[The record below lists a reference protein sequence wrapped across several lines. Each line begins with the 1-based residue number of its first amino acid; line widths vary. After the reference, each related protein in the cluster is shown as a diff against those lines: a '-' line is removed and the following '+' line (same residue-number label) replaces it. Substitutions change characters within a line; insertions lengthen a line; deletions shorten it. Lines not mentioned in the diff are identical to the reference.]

1 MCSLHAASGLH
12 AVVLPSNTV
21 LCLLDGQPAAS
32 CSIRYGADPTYRVL
46 PNTDSAVT
54 GGVITL
60 TSTLTGDTTYYIV
73 STTTGSLNME
83 RRGSFTTCTT
93 QDLMAPNTIVQ
104 PQSSCGEPSGNAHLA
119 CYSGVTPGSTVT
131 YRYAPGSSVSQ
142 STRRCQ
148 SDGNWS
154 GTSPNS
160 GELSHSAVCHMV
172 HWYSTPLNCPIEHLS
187 SGVRWICKTSFRVQW
202 NVLVQNDHIT

>member
-1 MCSLHAASGLH
+1 MHVLSSSGTQNSGLQV
-12 AVVLPSNTV
+12 VVLANNSV
-21 LCLLDGQPAAS
+21 QCLLDGQPAAS
-32 CSIRYGADPTYRVL
+32 CSIRYGTDPTYRVL

-73 STTTGSLNME
+73 STTIGSMNME
-83 RRGSFTTCTT
+83 LRGSFITCTT
-93 QDLMAPNTIVQ
+93 QDLMAPNTLVQ
-104 PQSSCGEPSGNAHLA
+104 PQSSCGEPSGNIHLA

-131 YRYAPGSSVSQ
+131 YRYTPGSSVSQ
-142 STRRCQ
+142 STRQCQ

-160 GELSHSAVCHMV
+160 GESSHFTVCHV
-172 HWYSTPLNCPIEHLS
+172 WCTLI
-187 SGVRWICKTSFRVQW
+187 
-202 NVLVQNDHIT
+202 

>member
-1 MCSLHAASGLH
+1 MYLGSLHAASGLH
-12 AVVLPSNTV
+12 AVVLPSNSV
-21 LCLLDGQPAAS
+21 LCLLDGQPATS
-32 CSIRYGADPTYRVL
+32 CSIRYGTDPTYRVL

-73 STTTGSLNME
+73 STNTGSLNME

-93 QDLMAPNTIVQ
+93 QDLMAPNTLVQ
-104 PQSSCGEPSGNAHLA
+104 PQSSCGEPSGNIHLA

-160 GELSHSAVCHMV
+160 GELSPSVVCHMV
-172 HWYSTPLNCPIEHLS
+172 QGMYLLDQMD
-187 SGVRWICKTSFRVQW
+187 V
-202 NVLVQNDHIT
+202 

>member
-1 MCSLHAASGLH
+1 MYLCSPHAASGLQ
-12 AVVLPSNTV
+12 AVVLPSNSV
-21 LCLLDGQPAAS
+21 LCLLNGQPAAS
-32 CSIRYGADPTYRVL
+32 CSIRYGTDPTYRVL
-46 PNTDSAVT
+46 PNRDSAVT

-93 QDLMAPNTIVQ
+93 QDLMAPNTLVQ
-104 PQSSCGEPSGNAHLA
+104 PQSSCGEPSGNIHLA

-148 SDGNWS
+148 SDGTWS
-154 GTSPNS
+154 GTSPSS
-160 GELSHSAVCHMV
+160 GELSPSVVCHMV
-172 HWYSTPLNCPIEHLS
+172 QSMYLLDQMD
-187 SGVRWICKTSFRVQW
+187 V
-202 NVLVQNDHIT
+202 

>member
-1 MCSLHAASGLH
+1 MYLCSPHAASGLR
-12 AVVLPSNTV
+12 AVVLPGNTV

-73 STTTGSLNME
+73 STTTGSLTTE
-83 RRGSFTTCTT
+83 LRGSFSTCTT

-104 PQSSCGEPSGNAHLA
+104 PQSSCGEASGNIQLA

-131 YRYAPGSSVSQ
+131 YRYPPGSSVSQ

-148 SDGNWS
+148 SDGTWS
-154 GTSPNS
+154 GTTPNS
-160 GELSHSAVCHMV
+160 GELSLSVIDHMV
-172 HWYSTPLNCPIEHLS
+172 HWYA
-187 SGVRWICKTSFRVQW
+187 
-202 NVLVQNDHIT
+202 

>member
-1 MCSLHAASGLH
+1 MYLCSPHAASGLR
-12 AVVLPSNTV
+12 AVVLPGNTV

-73 STTTGSLNME
+73 SITTGSLTTE
-83 RRGSFTTCTT
+83 LRGSFSTCTT

-104 PQSSCGEPSGNAHLA
+104 PQSSCGEASGNIRLA

-131 YRYAPGSSVSQ
+131 YRYPPGSSVSQ
-142 STRRCQ
+142 FTRRCQ
-148 SDGNWS
+148 SDGTWS
-154 GTSPNS
+154 GTTPNN
-160 GELSHSAVCHMV
+160 GELSLSVIGHMV
-172 HWYSTPLNCPIEHLS
+172 HWYP
-187 SGVRWICKTSFRVQW
+187 
-202 NVLVQNDHIT
+202 